1 MSGEKTLEPTEHK
14 LQEARKKGQ
23 VPVSKDLA
31 HCLTVGLGMELAFA
45 LEKLARKKLAELFDL
60 ALRGS
65 HNNFETIFS
74 NLLIASGTI
83 LLVGMVIFAISNIVL
98 SLFGYWGQFGVLF
111 SATPIT
117 PDFNKLNPVTNVKN
131 IVSERKLMETLLA
144 VGKLLVFGLVTY
156 LLTRSELP
164 AIVTMAGGDPPMA
177 YAATV
182 DILHGLFRILI
193 GISIFLAVI
202 DLFVQRRA
210 HTKQNRMNFEE
221 MFREYKELEGDPWVK
236 GERKALARSL
246 ATSDPVSKTE
256 GANAVVVNPT
266 HFAVA
271 MLFDPK
277 SKPVPVICAKGRD
290 EVARAMIQRAH
301 DKGIPVIRH
310 VWLARTLYATAK
322 EDRPIPRPLFDPVAL
337 VYSVIEQMKEQG
349 GSYLELDS
357 SEQPPRN
364 I

>member
-1 MSGEKTLEPTEHK
+1 MSGEKTLEPTQHK
-14 LQEARKKGQ
+14 LEEARKKGQ
-23 VPVSKDLA
+23 VPVSRDLA

-45 LEKLARKKLAELFDL
+45 LEKITRKQLAELFDV
-60 ALRGS
+60 ALRGPK
-65 HNNFETIFS
+65 NNFDAIFS
-74 NLLIASGTI
+74 NLLIVSGTI
-83 LLVGMVIFAISNIVL
+83 LLISMVVFAISNIVL

-111 SATPIT
+111 SSKPIA
-117 PDFNKLNPVTNVKN
+117 PDFNKLNPVSNVKN
-131 IVSERKLMETLLA
+131 IISERKLMETLLA
-144 VGKLLVFGLVTY
+144 IGKLIVFGLVTY
-156 LLTRSELP
+156 LITRSELP
-164 AIVTMAGGDPPMA
+164 AMVTMAGGDPLMA
-177 YAATV
+177 YSASIE
-182 DILHGLFRILI
+182 ILQGLFRMLI

-210 HTKQNRMNFEE
+210 HIKQNRMNFEE
-221 MFREYKELEGDPWVK
+221 MFREYKEMEGDPWVK

-246 ATSDPVSKTE
+246 ANSDSVSKTE

-290 EVARAMIQRAH
+290 EVARAMIQRAN

-322 EDRPIPRPLFDPVAL
+322 EGRPIPRPLFDPVAL

-364 I
+364 M